1 MQWSE
6 VCKLY
11 PDQWV
16 LVEELKSYEENNKI
30 YVEEVSVIKPILDPK
45 EAMKELMNAKG
56 DRFVYHTSKERI
68 VMEVR
73 LKPSIRRHA
82 NEN

>member
-30 YVEEVSVIKPILDPK
+30 FVEEVSVIKPIPNSK
-45 EAMKELMNAKG
+45 EAMDELMNAKD
-56 DRFVYHTSKERI
+56 DRFCISHLSRTD
-68 VMEVR
+68 
-73 LKPSIRRHA
+73 
-82 NEN
+82 